1 VENRVADALS
11 RRVHSSEDGITLA
24 VTELNPKCVELVNWL
39 GAVGSRFDLVKSG
52 VESEKEL
59 DRK

>member
-39 GAVGSRFDLVKSG
+39 GAVGSRLDLVKSG
-52 VESEKEL
+52 VESF
-59 DRK
+59 